1 MKRFLRPSM
10 VLQALTL
17 LTLIVIAYA
26 LFGIIESL
34 DYISTAIDNG

>member
-1 MKRFLRPSM
+1 MKRFLKASL

-17 LTLIVIAYA
+17 LTLMVIAYA

-34 DYISTAIDNG
+34 DYMTGMLRP